1 MQKQNI
7 ESVESV
13 MMPIPLD
20 LLEEAEIDM
29 YTPIQMY
36 ISHGRIVIQAL
47 EEDPF
52 ADEPDCVPY
61 ISHGRIVIQ
70 ALEEDPFA
78 DEPDCVPCRCPR
90 CRAHTREGC
99 PG

>member
-1 MQKQNI
+1 MALG
-7 ESVESV
+7 SPMGSV

-20 LLEEAEIDM
+20 LLEEAGIDM

-36 ISHGRIVIQAL
+36 ISHGRIVIQVL

-52 ADEPDCVPY
+52 ADETDC
-61 ISHGRIVIQ
+61 
-70 ALEEDPFA
+70 A
-78 DEPDCVPCRCPR
+78 PCCCPR

>member
-52 ADEPDCVPY
+52 ADEPDCVP
-61 ISHGRIVIQ
+61 
-70 ALEEDPFA
+70 
-78 DEPDCVPCRCPR
+78 CRCPR